1 MILYCWNVSNSN
13 RGYFCICLI
22 SYAHDCIH
30 YFYDISKMI
39 KFLKS
44 TFFFILQPD
53 LKSQLVTVLLF
64 WSFQYF
70 CLKYLLYAIFIGF
83 GVRIMNWIDFPIKLP
98 IFWCFLVH
106 CVAFMFLIDL
116 INEKVFFLQIGSW
129 SSVVMQI
136 AKKKNL
142 LKSQKIKEVHFFDK
156 NKKKLLL
163 FNSPF
168 LMF

>member
-1 MILYCWNVSNSN
+1 MPMAVYTTSMTFQRWLRFWNQP
-13 RGYFCICLI
+13 FF
-22 SYAHDCIH
+22 A
-30 YFYDISKMI
+30 
-39 KFLKS
+39 
-44 TFFFILQPD
+44 FFILQPD